1 MLESRLIRTEEL
13 LIRALALL
21 DDAQV
26 TSVVYGSS
34 VMNQGQAGGI
44 TFERPDPRYWSDYPL
59 DTPEDI
65 RRWWHAKSGSVVRQ
79 GIRRPSRSHSGG
91 ILPRAAFGSVD
102 DVDKRRRDSIER
114 MPEPE
119 MPSGGY
125 SGSTPGS
132 GPSTLTRRLTE
143 ERPPKRLQTHR
154 GGRSGE
160 RELDQDVF
168 W

>member
-34 VMNQGQAGGI
+34 VMNQGQTGV

-65 RRWWHAKSGSVVRQ
+65 RRWWQAKSGSVVRR
-79 GIRRPSRSHSGG
+79 GIRRPSRSHSSG
-91 ILPRAAFGSVD
+91 ILPSAAFGSVD

-119 MPSGGY
+119 FPANPYGS
-125 SGSTPGS
+125 SSTPGS
-132 GPSTLTRRLTE
+132 GPSTLTRRLTDD
-143 ERPPKRLQTHR
+143 RPAKRTQIRRAT
-154 GGRSGE
+154 GE